1 MGSYV
6 LIAHLFCFRHSRV
19 LVFGGVFLVFLDYFC
34 CVFVGV
40 WLRGVFLRVLAV
52 FSTRRCFGFVS
63 MVLACWFGCDLLL
76 GLLWC
81 KFISCCSA
89 RLVLLG

>member
-1 MGSYV
+1 M
-6 LIAHLFCFRHSRV
+6 LIARHSRV

-34 CVFVGV
+34 FVFVGV
-40 WLRGVFLRVLAV
+40 WLRGVFLRVFIV
-52 FSTRRCFGFVS
+52 FATLRWMLVFS
-63 MVLACWFGCDLLL
+63 MVLSCWFGCDLLL

>member
-1 MGSYV
+1 MCDF
-6 LIAHLFCFRHSRV
+6 ARHSRV
-19 LVFGGVFLVFLDYFC
+19 LVFGGAFLVFLDYFC
-34 CVFVGV
+34 FVFVGV
-40 WLRGVFLRVLAV
+40 WLLAIFYRVLAV
-52 FSTRRCFGFVS
+52 FSTLRWMLVFS